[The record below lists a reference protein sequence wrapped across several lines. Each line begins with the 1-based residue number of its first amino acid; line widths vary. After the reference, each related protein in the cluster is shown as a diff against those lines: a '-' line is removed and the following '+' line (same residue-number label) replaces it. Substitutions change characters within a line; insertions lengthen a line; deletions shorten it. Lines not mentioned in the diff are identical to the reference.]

1 MKILWTEPARMD
13 LREIFLYISNDN
25 PKAAR
30 VLLDTIKKRV
40 ELLKENPRLGRLGR
54 VEGTYELV
62 LAETRYIVPYRIKN
76 QQIEILAVFHG
87 SREWPDNFQ
96 TQ

>member
-1 MKILWTEPARMD
+1 MKILWTELARMD

>member
-30 VLLDTIKKRV
+30 DLLETIKKRV
-40 ELLKENPRLGRLGR
+40 DLLKENPRLGRLGR

-62 LAETRYIVPYRIKN
+62 LAGTRYIAPYRIKN
-76 QQIEILAVFHG
+76 LQIEILAVFHG
-87 SREWPDNFQ
+87 SREWPDDF
-96 TQ
+96 

>member
-25 PKAAR
+25 SKAAR
-30 VLLDTIKKRV
+30 LLLNTIKNRV

-62 LAETRYIVPYRIKN
+62 LAGTRYIVPYRIKN

>member
-13 LREIFLYISNDN
+13 LRDIFLYISNDN

-30 VLLDTIKKRV
+30 DLLETIKKRV
-40 ELLKENPRLGRLGR
+40 GLLKENPRLGRLGR

-62 LAETRYIVPYRIKN
+62 LAGTRYIIPYRIKN
-76 QQIEILAVFHG
+76 LQIEILAVFHG
-87 SREWPDNFQ
+87 SREWPDDF
-96 TQ
+96 

>member
-13 LREIFLYISNDN
+13 LREIFVYISNDN

-87 SREWPDNFQ
+87 SREWPENFQ

>member
-13 LREIFLYISNDN
+13 LREIFLYISNDS

-30 VLLDTIKKRV
+30 VLLNTIKNRV
-40 ELLKENPRLGRLGR
+40 ELLTENPRLGRLGR

>member
-30 VLLDTIKKRV
+30 VLLNTIKNRV
-40 ELLKENPRLGRLGR
+40 ELLTENPRLGRLGR
-54 VEGTYELV
+54 VEGTYDSQL
-62 LAETRYIVPYRIKN
+62 KN
-76 QQIEILAVFHG
+76 Q
-87 SREWPDNFQ
+87 
-96 TQ
+96 

>member
-1 MKILWTEPARMD
+1 MD
-13 LREIFLYISNDN
+13 LREIFVYISNN
-25 PKAAR
+25 KPKAAR
-30 VLLDTIKKRV
+30 VLLNTIKEHV

-54 VEGTYELV
+54 IEGTYELV

-76 QQIEILAVFHG
+76 QQIEILAIFHG

-96 TQ
+96 TK

>member
-40 ELLKENPRLGRLGR
+40 ALLKEN
-54 VEGTYELV
+54 
-62 LAETRYIVPYRIKN
+62 RIYFK
-76 QQIEILAVFHG
+76 
-87 SREWPDNFQ
+87 FQ
-96 TQ
+96 EKTNIKPAWFALFE

>member
-40 ELLKENPRLGRLGR
+40 ALLKENPRLGRLGR
-54 VEGTYELV
+54 VKGLMNWCWRKLAIELK
-62 LAETRYIVPYRIKN
+62 TSK
-76 QQIEILAVFHG
+76 
-87 SREWPDNFQ
+87 
-96 TQ
+96 

>member
-1 MKILWTEPARMD
+1 MD

-25 PKAAR
+25 SKAAR
-30 VLLDTIKKRV
+30 VLLNTIKNRV
-40 ELLKENPRLGRLGR
+40 ELLTEKPRLGRLGR

-76 QQIEILAVFHG
+76 QQIEILALFHG

>member
-1 MKILWTEPARMD
+1 MD
-13 LREIFLYISNDN
+13 LREIFIYISNDK

-62 LAETRYIVPYRIKN
+62 LAETRYISSI
-76 QQIEILAVFHG
+76 
-87 SREWPDNFQ
+87 
-96 TQ
+96 

>member
-30 VLLDTIKKRV
+30 ALLNTIKMRV

-54 VEGTYELV
+54 VQGTYELV
-62 LAETRYIVPYRIKN
+62 LAGTRYIVPYRIN
-76 QQIEILAVFHG
+76 NLQIEILVVFHG
-87 SREWPDNFQ
+87 SREWPYNFQ
-96 TQ
+96 AQ

>member
-1 MKILWTEPARMD
+1 MKILWTESARMD
-13 LREIFLYISNDN
+13 LREIFLYISDNN

-30 VLLDTIKKRV
+30 VLLNEIKERV
-40 ELLKENPRLGRLGR
+40 VLLKENPRIGRLGR

-62 LAETRYIVPYRIKN
+62 LTGTCYIVPYRIKN
-76 QQIEILAVFHG
+76 LQIEILAVFHG

-96 TQ
+96 AQ

>member
-40 ELLKENPRLGRLGR
+40 ALLKENPRLGRLGR

-76 QQIEILAVFHG
+76 QQIEILAIFHS

>member
-13 LREIFLYISNDN
+13 LREIFIYISDN
-25 PKAAR
+25 NSKAAR
-30 VLLDTIKKRV
+30 DLLNTIKKRV

-62 LAETRYIVPYRIKN
+62 LTGTRYIVPYRIKN
-76 QQIEILAVFHG
+76 LQIEILAVFHS
-87 SREWPDNFQ
+87 SREWPDDFQ

>member
-62 LAETRYIVPYRIKN
+62 LAGTRYIVPYRIKK

-87 SREWPDNFQ
+87 SREWPDNIQ
-96 TQ
+96 T